1 MTYERPKR
9 AIIETEY
16 TCNLRCEM
24 CSLWQE
30 NYIKNRNENKN
41 LTEEKLREIYAKLKE
56 FGVKSVT
63 YIGGEPFL
71 KEYLFSTAK
80 ELKEFGI
87 SASTVTNGTVLNEEK
102 IKEIAEKEL
111 FENIIF
117 SLDGTQKTHDEIRG
131 KGVFEKIY
139 ENIKTLRKI
148 KNKNK
153 LKKPKVLIYITVWD
167 KNYADIEKT
176 LRAASSLNP
185 NKIRIQLASHISEEI
200 IKKTDSVL
208 KNSIETHSYLN
219 DIQTEKAF
227 VFIKEI
233 SFSLKEKYGNLEFEK
248 IFEEENKKCRF
259 INKDFIITPNG
270 NILICPM
277 LTQTVMGNIYLNDL
291 SEVFEKNRKKIEEIK
306 GKAETGMLPICYECC
321 VEKIR

>member
-1 MTYERPKR
+1 
-9 AIIETEY
+9 
-16 TCNLRCEM
+16 M

-41 LTEEKLREIYAKLKE
+41 LTEENLGEIYEKLKR

-71 KEYLFSTAK
+71 KEYLLSTAN
-80 ELKEFGI
+80 ELRELGI

-102 IKEIAEKEL
+102 ITEIAEKEL

-131 KGVFEKIY
+131 KGVFEKVY

-153 LKKPKVLIYITVWD
+153 LKKPKILIYITVWD

-176 LRAASSLNP
+176 VKAAYSLNP

-200 IKKTDSVL
+200 IKKTNSTL
-208 KNSIETHSYLN
+208 KNSIKTHSYLN

-227 VFIKEI
+227 AFIKEI

-248 IFEEENKKCRF
+248 IFIEENKKCRF
-259 INKDFIITPNG
+259 INKDFIITPSG
-270 NILICPM
+270 DILICPM
-277 LTQTVMGNIYLNDL
+277 LTQTVIGNIYLNDL
-291 SEVFEKNRKKIEEIK
+291 SEVFDKNREKIEEIK
-306 GKAETGMLPICYECC
+306 EKAQTGMLPICYQCC

>member
-16 TCNLRCEM
+16 TCNLRCKM

-41 LTEEKLREIYAKLKE
+41 LSEEKLREIYAKLKR
-56 FGVKSVT
+56 FGVKSLT

-71 KEYLFSTAK
+71 KEYLLSTAN
-80 ELKEFGI
+80 ELRKLGI

-117 SLDGTQKTHDEIRG
+117 SLDGTQKTHNEIRG
-131 KGVFEKIY
+131 KGVFEKVY
-139 ENIKTLRKI
+139 ENIKMLRKI

-176 LRAASSLNP
+176 VKALYSLNP
-185 NKIRIQLASHISEEI
+185 NKIRIQLASHISDEI
-200 IKKTDSVL
+200 MEKTNYVFE
-208 KNSIETHSYLN
+208 NSIKTHSYLN
-219 DIQTEKAF
+219 DIETEKAF
-227 VFIKEI
+227 GFIKEI
-233 SFSLKEKYGNLEFEK
+233 CFSLKEKYKNLEFEK
-248 IFEEENKKCRF
+248 IFEEGNKKCRF

-277 LTQTVMGNIYLNDL
+277 LTQTIIGNIYKDDL